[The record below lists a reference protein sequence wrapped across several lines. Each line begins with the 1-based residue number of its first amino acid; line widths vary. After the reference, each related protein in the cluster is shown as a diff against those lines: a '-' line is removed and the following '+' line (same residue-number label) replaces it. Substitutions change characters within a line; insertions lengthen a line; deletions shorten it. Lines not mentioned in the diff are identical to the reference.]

1 VLFEFLETSWRAAT
15 PERKILSAVRGDT
28 TAWSVYIIRCG
39 DDSLYTGITTDV
51 ARRFSEHQSGSVGS
65 KYLRGRA
72 PLKLVFDRQVGDR
85 SLASKIEH
93 RIKKLPRP
101 EKDALLSTPS
111 ILDDLILE
119 VS

>member
-1 VLFEFLETSWRAAT
+1 M
-15 PERKILSAVRGDT
+15 
-28 TAWSVYIIRCG
+28 IRCG

-51 ARRFSEHQSGSVGS
+51 ARRFSEHQCGSVGS

-101 EKDALLSTPS
+101 EKEKLLVLPAKLSALIS
-111 ILDDLILE
+111 E